1 MNRQHIDDHH
11 IVARYL
17 ADQLSDAE
25 REAFEAYYLEHP
37 EIVQEMEAAA
47 RFKVGLAQLR
57 DSGQLEA
64 LMKPTPFFRQERFMG
79 IAASLAIVALGVF
92 LVFHRSPSSQPAL
105 VASAAEL
112 VDRLGDPLP
121 VVATRP
127 IMRMRS
133 TAADLSIE
141 LPPSPQTIALRVLP
155 EVETTP
161 ARYRITLASIDDDE
175 SLHPVAE
182 IGGLVPDA
190 EGFVP
195 VFVNSAKLASGRY
208 ELALSADAGT
218 SAEKEPPS
226 SFLIQ
231 VMDDA
236 S

>member
-1 MNRQHIDDHH
+1 MNRQHIEDDH

-47 RFKVGLAQLR
+47 RFKVGLAQLK
-57 DSGQLEA
+57 DSGQLDA
-64 LMKPTPFFRQERFMG
+64 LMKPTPLFRQERFMG
-79 IAASLAIVALGVF
+79 IAASVAIVGLGAF
-92 LVFHRSPSSQPAL
+92 LAFHRGPSSQPTL

-121 VVATRP
+121 MVATRP

-133 TAADLSIE
+133 TAADLNIQ
-141 LPPSPQTIALRVLP
+141 LPSSPQTIALRVLP
-155 EVETTP
+155 EFETTP
-161 ARYRITLASIDDDE
+161 LRYRIALASIGDDE
-175 SLHPVAE
+175 SLHPVAK
-182 IGGLVPDA
+182 IGGLAPDA

-195 VFVNSAKLASGRY
+195 VFLNSTKLSSGRY

-218 SAEKEPPS
+218 SAENEPPS